1 MLAVLD
7 ACACLG
13 DAGEVVV
20 VVVKVLVRCEGRH
33 IQCLSTSKPIPDR
46 TAPKPNNDAQA
57 DDYQSQG
64 IVVRPSEKE
73 PDDDPTSDHDHSEP

>member
-33 IQCLSTSKPIPDR
+33 IQCLSTSKPMPNS
-46 TAPKPNNDAQA
+46 TASKPNNDAA
-57 DDYQSQG
+57 GNHHQSQG
-64 IVVRPSEKE
+64 IVVRSSKIE
-73 PDDDPTSDHDHSEP
+73 PDDDPTSDHDHGDP